1 MLPVA
6 SLQQLFPRHVV
17 ENTTPI
23 HCAGFCQNQAMR
35 LTLNQQQIIREA
47 SVKRFG
53 VSARLFG
60 SRVDDDKRGGDIDLY
75 IEASLS
81 PGQAFKCETRLAA
94 DLYLQLGE
102 RKIDIVVNTGALDLP
117 IYKVARAQGVWL

>member
-1 MLPVA
+1 
-6 SLQQLFPRHVV
+6 
-17 ENTTPI
+17 
-23 HCAGFCQNQAMR
+23 MR
-35 LTLNQQQIIREA
+35 LTPSQQQIIREA
-47 SVKRFG
+47 TLKRFG

-60 SRVDDDKRGGDIDLY
+60 SRVNDAKRGGDIDLY

-81 PGQAFKCETRLAA
+81 PEDAFKCETRLAA

-117 IYKVARAQGVWL
+117 IYQVARAQGVWL